1 MKNFTSIAQS
11 QVLLHLIKLCRIKV
25 TGLDSISAR
34 LLRECPDLISKSL
47 TRIFNQSIVTGIFPD
62 EWKNAR
68 ITPLFKNAGK
78 RIDPSNYRPISII
91 PVVERIIYDQLHNY
105 LVANNLL
112 SSHQSGFRS
121 LHSTVTT
128 LLEATDSWSL
138 NIDRG
143 FVNTI
148 VFLDLKKAFDTVDH
162 NILQC
167 GVPQGTVLGPR
178 LLLLLYINDLP
189 NCLHYSQRKM
199 YADDTSITFASNN
212 VEEINE
218 CINSD
223 LEEIRVWLAANEL
236 TLNMTKTEFL
246 LIGSRQRLSN
256 LTESPTIKIIRNNEC
271 KLSIP
276 QRRTNYFKRSFS
288 YSGAVLWNS
297 LPREIK
303 QSNSLKEF
311 KAKFKNHTFQSEFI

>member
-1 MKNFTSIAQS
+1 MSKQIKDVDVSYEEFLSETNEEFHFETLAQS
-11 QVLLHLIKLCRIKV
+11 QVLLHLTKLCRTKV

-47 TRIFNQSIVTGIFPD
+47 TRIFNQSIVTGIFTD

-68 ITPLFKNAGK
+68 ITPLFNNAGK
-78 RIDPSNYRPISII
+78 RIDPFNYRPISII
-91 PVVERIIYDQLHNY
+91 PVVAKVFERIIYDQLHNY
-105 LVANNLL
+105 LVANSLL

-143 FVNTI
+143 FVNAV

-162 NILQC
+162 NILLSKLQFYGVRGPTLKWFC
-167 GVPQGTVLGPR
+167 SYSKNRTQTCLINCNKSSERLLQYGVPQGTVLGP

-189 NCLHYSQRKM
+189 NCLHYSQPRM
-199 YADDTSITFASNN
+199 CADDTSITFASNN
-212 VEEINE
+212 VEEIKE

-223 LEEIRVWLAANEL
+223 L
-236 TLNMTKTEFL
+236 
-246 LIGSRQRLSN
+246 
-256 LTESPTIKIIRNNEC
+256 
-271 KLSIP
+271 
-276 QRRTNYFKRSFS
+276 
-288 YSGAVLWNS
+288 
-297 LPREIK
+297 
-303 QSNSLKEF
+303 
-311 KAKFKNHTFQSEFI
+311 